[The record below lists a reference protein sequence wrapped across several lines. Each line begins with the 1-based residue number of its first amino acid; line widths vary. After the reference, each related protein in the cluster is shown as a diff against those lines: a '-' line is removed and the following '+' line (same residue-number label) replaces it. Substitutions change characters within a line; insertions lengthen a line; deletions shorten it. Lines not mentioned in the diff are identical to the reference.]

1 MSRRDSTRGPNPD
14 DWFTPPG
21 GARSRGSGPAT
32 GDTRADEGSQDEGAA
47 DDWLSD
53 EGTAGH
59 AVRAARREL
68 GRRGVAIGVG
78 AAAILVLIVG
88 LAIGGVFSGGGSS
101 APPTTA
107 ATTTTPAPTTTPS
120 PLPTPVAPP
129 APATTLKPGD
139 TGAQVKVL
147 QRALTLLGYP
157 TGKVDGDY
165 GPATVSAVM
174 SFQRKSSLA
183 PDGVVGPKTL
193 AALKQALLAHG

>member
-21 GARSRGSGPAT
+21 GRPRGPGSSA
-32 GDTRADEGSQDEGAA
+32 GDTRVDEGSPDEELA

-59 AVRAARREL
+59 AVRTARREL
-68 GRRGVAIGVG
+68 GKRRVAIAVG
-78 AAAILVLIVG
+78 AAAILLLIIG
-88 LAIGGVFSGGGSS
+88 LAIGGVFSSGGS
-101 APPTTA
+101 
-107 ATTTTPAPTTTPS
+107 PAPTTTTLAATTPAPS
-120 PLPTPVAPP
+120 PPPTPLPTPVAPP

-157 TGKVDGDY
+157 AGKVDGDY

-174 SFQRKSSLA
+174 SFQSKSGLA

-193 AALKQALLAHG
+193 AALKQALIAHG